1 MITHC
6 CCLFQ
11 LESSTL
17 NWFEAQ
23 QQCRER
29 GGLTIQRNKS
39 DQSYWTGRYR
49 RITPWIKIKGLYH
62 YLIIILSERFSQPDH
77 FKLIVVALIW
87 LKYCRYGVKIYP
99 INQSINKTLY
109 GIWDNSPDILI
120 NCCTYTAGH
129 GWDKLFEKKTEFG
142 PSAPSCFCYKN

>member
-1 MITHC
+1 MDKDKGFVS
-6 CCLFQ
+6 LF
-11 LESSTL
+11 TYYT
-17 NWFEAQ
+17 FGA
-23 QQCRER
+23 
-29 GGLTIQRNKS
+29 IF
-39 DQSYWTGRYR
+39 
-49 RITPWIKIKGLYH
+49 H
-62 YLIIILSERFSQPDH
+62 PDH

-129 GWDKLFEKKTEFG
+129 G
-142 PSAPSCFCYKN
+142 